1 MGKLCTL
8 VSKVSLF
15 PFSRVRSLKDWAA
28 LPDMSFCKGKAATL
42 FAKSLFS
49 KTGPSGL
56 LIFAKFLFAKVFF
69 QRILRGKWQSM
80 AAERNYR
87 LKNVL
92 VYSCICIY

>member
-1 MGKLCTL
+1 MGKLWDL

-28 LPDMSFCKGKAATL
+28 LPDMSSCKGKAATL
-42 FAKSLFS
+42 FAKNLFP

-69 QRILRGKWQSM
+69 KESFLEKLQSM

-87 LKNVL
+87 LENVL
-92 VYSCICIY
+92 VYGCICIY